1 MAQVYNKGDLHLFHV
16 MAKVTEDQIGLL
28 QLNEYETVPYFIQL
42 SQNLTCDCLWI
53 SVFSPEFT

>member
-28 QLNEYETVPYFIQL
+28 RNINIRCGRVMADNIAYAKFRKTLLI
-42 SQNLTCDCLWI
+42 
-53 SVFSPEFT
+53 